1 MKQILVYI
9 IILTFMVLQFIGCGG
24 KAPQPKSNSAS
35 SSLVV
40 TYNGKE
46 VHRRNTGWIS
56 DKQIQSIVADGKE
69 KIIIF
74 GAPWCKSCALLRKAL
89 PQANL
94 AIDVYFINVDEDWAQ
109 RLAAVLGVRDI
120 PLMLRLTPNGD
131 IAVIKKGTGTITVYL
146 LTTF

>member
-24 KAPQPKSNSAS
+24 KATQHKSNSAS

-46 VHRRNTGWIS
+46 VHRRNTGWVS
-56 DKQIQSIVADGKE
+56 DKQLQSIIADGKE
-69 KIIIF
+69 KIVIF

-94 AIDVYFINVDEDWAQ
+94 TIDVYFINVDEEWGQ
-109 RLAAVLGVRDI
+109 RLASVLSVREI
-120 PLMLRLTPNGD
+120 PLMLRLASNGD
-131 IAVIKKGTGTITVYL
+131 ITMVKSGAGTITVYL
-146 LTTF
+146 LATF